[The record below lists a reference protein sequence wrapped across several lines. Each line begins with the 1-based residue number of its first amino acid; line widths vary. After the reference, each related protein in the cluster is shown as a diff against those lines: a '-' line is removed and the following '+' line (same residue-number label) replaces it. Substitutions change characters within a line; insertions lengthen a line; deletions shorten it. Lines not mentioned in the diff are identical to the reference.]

1 MDLKIGGP
9 WLISHQPAVL
19 FSQNEL
25 ATTTSQ
31 QYFSLRR
38 NQHQPSAISQPN
50 RLNSSNIWDVAA
62 DVEEQVLFQCATFSF
77 NIINV
82 CRVNPPT
89 FVSSSTI
96 LVVGAIVRGRMSP
109 LHRVCERARYD
120 HCRRGA
126 AVGCCSPTSGMATTL
141 PHCTRWWLVPPLVWQ
156 SMAPLLL
163 IRGRARD
170 N

>member
-120 HCRRGA
+120 HCRRGQLWDA
-126 AVGCCSPTSGMATTL
+126 APRL
-141 PHCTRWWLVPPLVWQ
+141 PAWRRRSRTAQDGGSCLHWY
-156 SMAPLLL
+156 
-163 IRGRARD
+163 GRAWHRCS
-170 N
+170 